1 MKEKRSKRSK
11 APTSK
16 ASPKSRRQV
25 NKELREELNR
35 FNLLDHTGKP
45 IRQIIGEVGEIVGQV
60 VRRKIERA
68 EKENPPPKKE
78 RRASRKK

>member
-1 MKEKRSKRSK
+1 MKEKRSKKRK
-11 APTSK
+11 AQ
-16 ASPKSRRQV
+16 ASRAAPRSRRQV
-25 NKELREELNR
+25 NKELREEFDR
-35 FNLLDHTGKP
+35 FNLRDHTGKP

-78 RRASRKK
+78 RRVRKKK